1 MNLEKELKKIIK
13 GEVDISKSTL
23 EEHSTD
29 ASIFKVKPKVV
40 VFPKDVEDVKEVI
53 NFVKNN
59 KDKDVNLSV
68 TFRSAGTDMTGGP
81 LNESIIL
88 NFTKYINKIDE
99 VFQNKETAFIKAQ
112 PGAYYRDFEKKTLKQ
127 GYLMPS
133 FPASKDICAMGGIV
147 SNNSGGE
154 KTLKYG
160 KTEKYVKEVKMV
172 LSDGNEY
179 EFRPLSKQQLE
190 KKINQNDFEGNIYK
204 NTFSLV
210 KENYDLLQSVKPKV
224 SKNSAGYSLWN
235 IWNKESDIFDLT
247 QLFVGSQGTL
257 GALTEAKFELVKPK
271 EHKKLLVIFMK
282 DINSLSSL
290 INKVLLFEPE
300 SFESYDDKTLKLVLK
315 YFFSF
320 VKMLGIKNLIKL
332 LWSFRPEAKMT
343 LKIGFPKLILLAEFT
358 GDTEDEVIEKAK
370 EAQKS
375 IKNFKGIKTHLVKS
389 ELEAKKYWTIRRET
403 FNLIRHHLKG
413 DIRSEPFIE
422 DVIVSPDKLPEFFP
436 ALYKILDSYK
446 DKMTYA
452 LGGHAG
458 DGNIHIYSLMNPK
471 DKDTKNIIKE
481 CSEKV
486 YDLVLRLGGSITA
499 EHSDGLIRSPYL
511 EKMYG
516 KEVVELFQKI
526 KQIFDPKNIFNPG
539 KKTNSDFEY
548 SLNHLKDN

>member
-1 MNLEKELKKIIK
+1 MKISKIIK
-13 GEVDISKSTL
+13 SLIEGDVYDEGEEIEK
-23 EEHSTD
+23 HSED
-29 ASIFKVKPKVV
+29 ASIFKVKPEVV
-40 VFPKDVEDVKEVI
+40 VYPKNIEDVKKLVT
-53 NFVKNN
+53 FVKDN
-59 KDKDVNLSV
+59 KDENNNFSL

-88 NFTKYINKIDE
+88 NFTKYINKVGE
-99 VFQNKETAFIKAQ
+99 VKEENNKVFVESE
-112 PGAYYRDFEKKTLKQ
+112 PGAYYRDFEKKTLKS

-133 FPASKDICAMGGIV
+133 FPASREICAIGGIV

-154 KTLKYG
+154 KTLSYG
-160 KTEKYVKEVKMV
+160 KTEKYVKKVNMI

-179 EFRPLSKQQLE
+179 SFKPLNKEELE
-190 KKINQNDFEGNIYK
+190 KKINQEDFEGEIYK
-204 NTFSLV
+204 KMFSLI

-224 SKNSAGYSLWN
+224 SKNSAGYTLWN
-235 IWNKESDIFDLT
+235 VWDKENNIFDLT
-247 QLFVGSQGTL
+247 RLFVGSQGTL
-257 GALTEAKFELVKPK
+257 GALTKAKFELVKPK

-282 DINSLSSL
+282 DIKSLGSL
-290 INKVLLFEPE
+290 VNKVLEFKPE

-320 VKMLGIKNLIKL
+320 VKMLGLKNLIKL
-332 LWSFRPEAKMT
+332 IWSFRPEAKMT

-358 GDTEDEVIEKAK
+358 GDSEEEVNNQAK
-370 EAQKS
+370 KTREA
-375 IKNFKGIKTHLVKS
+375 IKKFKGVETHLVRN
-389 ELEAKKYWTIRRET
+389 ELESKKYWTIRRET

-413 DIRSEPFIE
+413 DVRSEPFIE
-422 DVIVSPDKLPEFFP
+422 DVIVSPDNLPEFFP
-436 ALYKILDSYK
+436 RLYKILDSYK

-471 DKDTKNIIKE
+471 DKDTKKIIKE

-486 YDLVLRLGGSITA
+486 YNLVLELGGSITA

-516 KEVVELFQKI
+516 KEVIELFK
-526 KQIFDPKNIFNPG
+526 KTKNIFDPKNIFNPG
-539 KKTNSDFEY
+539 KKVNSDLEY
-548 SLNHLKDN
+548 SLNHLKQ